1 MNEKKFKLLVV
12 DDNEYV
18 RDLICLTFA
27 EEVRIELVE
36 ADNGEKGWQ
45 EFQEYQ
51 PDIVLSDVMMPGS
64 IDGLELC
71 QRIKLSCNPCFVI
84 LFSAKGGQSDIELGM
99 QAGADLYKV
108 KPLSPLELIDIVN
121 EWILKNTHS
130 L

>member
-27 EEVRIELVE
+27 EETKIELVE
-36 ADNGEKGWQ
+36 ADNGDKGWLQ
-45 EFQEYQ
+45 FQAHH

-64 IDGLELC
+64 VDGLELC
-71 QRIKLSCNPCFVI
+71 RRIKLSDNPCFVI
-84 LFSAKGGQSDIELGM
+84 LFSAKGRQSDIELGM

-121 EWILKNTHS
+121 EVTR
-130 L
+130 